1 MFSFFLILKEEE
13 EEKKE
18 RQECKITGIDR
29 YMGKQ
34 PTLFLFFFFFSF
46 FFLFVFFCVFVLV
59 FLVRSFGIAV
69 SLVLKLV
76 CY

>member
-34 PTLFLFFFFFSF
+34 PTLFLFFSFFPFFSF
-46 FFLFVFFCVFVLV
+46 CFFCVFVLV